1 MSEKCNIESPSSVA
15 DGVLTVRGEELAK
28 VAMALSSHIRVQML
42 HFIRDENEKGN
53 EVDIKNLAELIKQ
66 SRANVSTHMR
76 ILERAGLVKI
86 TYKPGIRAVKKVYT
100 ADIREVRLIL
110 D

>member
-1 MSEKCNIESPSSVA
+1 MSEKCNTEPPSSLA
-15 DGVLTVRGEELAK
+15 DGVLTVRGKDVAK

-42 HFIRDENEKGN
+42 HFTRDENEKGN

-66 SRANVSTHMR
+66 SRVNANAHMR
-76 ILERAGLVKI
+76 ILERAGLVKCA
-86 TYKPGIRAVKKVYT
+86 YKPGIRAVRKVYT
-100 ADIREVRLIL
+100 ADVREVRLIL